1 LKAEEK
7 HIRRAK
13 KNNFKL
19 EIEEENVSY
28 KNSFGVRVQK
38 IKIQK
43 AFHKIHLIFLMFKS
57 TLMIFK
63 MYTNTS
69 TKFYSILLQGISKPR
84 CIAFYVSMYREARND

>member
-63 MYTNTS
+63 NVHQHINQ
-69 TKFYSILLQGISKPR
+69 ILFHS
-84 CIAFYVSMYREARND
+84 FTRNFQT